1 MKTIR
6 RALMVLLVPLL
17 VGGLAASAGAQEI
30 MVEGAIAMDV
40 VDRMPVDTASTFS
53 ADVGQLWCWTK
64 ITGAEGMTIEHVWS
78 YGEWEWAVPLQIGGS
93 PWRTY
98 TSKKVMPDWTG
109 DWTVTVRTS
118 AGEVL
123 ETITFTVQ

>member
-6 RALMVLLVPLL
+6 RTLMVLLVTLL
-17 VGGLAASAGAQEI
+17 VGGLTASAGAQE
-30 MVEGAIAMDV
+30 MTVEAAIAMDV

-78 YGEWEWAVPLQIGGS
+78 YGEWEWVVPLQIGGS

-98 TSKKVMPDWTG
+98 TSKKVMADWTG

-123 ETITFTVQ
+123 ETINFTVQ

>member
-6 RALMVLLVPLL
+6 RTLMVLLVPLL
-17 VGGLAASAGAQEI
+17 VGGLTASAGAQE
-30 MVEGAIAMDV
+30 MTVEAAIAMDV

-78 YGEWEWAVPLQIGGS
+78 YGEWEWVVPLQIGGS

-98 TSKKVMPDWTG
+98 TSKKVMADWTG

-123 ETITFTVQ
+123 ETINFTVQ